1 MSDLQC
7 PATVLLTVPAVEGE
21 PLDTAAERLAR
32 QLRWTRVAVVYSDG
46 SDAAVRTA
54 ASVAALLGVPDRVE
68 APFPDCLDQVADLHR
83 GETVLVV
90 AEAGP
95 AGEGSGADLGQGL
108 TAEGLVEISVDADGW
123 TVRRWA
129 GGSAN
134 RTTSA

>member
-1 MSDLQC
+1 
-7 PATVLLTVPAVEGE
+7 
-21 PLDTAAERLAR
+21 
-32 QLRWTRVAVVYSDG
+32 VAVVYSDG

-54 ASVAALLGVPDRVE
+54 ASVASLLGVPTRVE

-83 GETVLVV
+83 GETVLVI
-90 AEAGP
+90 AETGP
-95 AGEGSGADLGQGL
+95 SGEGPGPDLGQGL
-108 TAEGLVEISVDADGW
+108 AGEGLVEISVDADGW